1 PLALAGGSCRSE
13 ACCRSPSERPSSH
26 AGRRSCART
35 RQSRAFFIVECR
47 ARHSAVRIVQYA
59 ARQIDSWL
67 RSFLSREEF
76 GIQDTTKRVR
86 VNRQI
91 RISPVRVIAA
101 DGAQLGILE
110 VDVALRMAEEQGLDL
125 VEVAATARPP
135 VVRIMDYGKYKF
147 EMAKQARVAKK
158 KQHVIELKEVKF
170 RPGIDDHDFDTK
182 TRHARRFL
190 EEKNKVKVTMMFRG
204 RQVAHPELG
213 QAVLERVATALVD
226 VGKIESAGRLEG
238 KSMTMI
244 LAPK

>member
-1 PLALAGGSCRSE
+1 LFSLFE
-13 ACCRSPSERPSSH
+13 
-26 AGRRSCART
+26 
-35 RQSRAFFIVECR
+35 
-47 ARHSAVRIVQYA
+47 
-59 ARQIDSWL
+59 D
-67 RSFLSREEF
+67 F

-91 RISPVRVIAA
+91 RISPVRVIGA
-101 DGAQLGILE
+101 DGSQLGILE
-110 VDVALRMAEEQGLDL
+110 VDVAMRMAEELGLDL

-147 EMAKQARVAKK
+147 EMAKQARQAKK
-158 KQHVIELKEVKF
+158 KQHVIELKEVKY

-213 QAVLERVATALVD
+213 KAVLDRVAQALAD
-226 VGKIESAGRLEG
+226 VGKVESEGRLEG
-238 KSMTMI
+238 KMMTLI
-244 LAPK
+244 IAPK

>member
-1 PLALAGGSCRSE
+1 MLGPTLWPSNAFE
-13 ACCRSPSERPSSH
+13 ACYWSLAKDRQAPL
-26 AGRRSCART
+26 GTGGRT
-35 RQSRAFFIVECR
+35 RGLARVRVFLFSLVEE
-47 ARHSAVRIVQYA
+47 
-59 ARQIDSWL
+59 L
-67 RSFLSREEF
+67 

-91 RISPVRVIAA
+91 RISPVRVIGS
-101 DGAQLGILE
+101 DGSQLGILE
-110 VDVALRMAEEQGLDL
+110 VDSALRMAEDQGLDL

-158 KQHVIELKEVKF
+158 KQHVIELKEVKY

-213 QAVLERVATALVD
+213 QAVLERVATALAD
-226 VGKIESAGRLEG
+226 IGKIESAGRLEG

>member
-1 PLALAGGSCRSE
+1 LTFGCFPPNFSRFNTLSGVACRHSHPLALADARE
-13 ACCRSPSERPSSH
+13 ACYRSPLSTPPPH
-26 AGRRSCART
+26 RRGS
-35 RQSRAFFIVECR
+35 
-47 ARHSAVRIVQYA
+47 A
-59 ARQIDSWL
+59 ARDADSFEGP
-67 RSFLSREEF
+67 RFSFLSLRIF

-86 VNRQI
+86 VNRMI

-213 QAVLERVATALVD
+213 QLVLDRVANELAD
-226 VGKIESAGRLEG
+226 IGKIESAGRLEG